1 MKNAHKLQDINPKQ
15 KKQIGLPGTFVL
27 RQSDS
32 LLWVSFV
39 RRKKRNK
46 LDQIISLVRAS
57 T

>member
-46 LDQIISLVRAS
+46 LDQKMSLVRAS